1 MNLLKRKVDLMLKNW
16 KQNPDK
22 MPLIIKGARQIGKTE
37 SITAFAKSNYKSA
50 VIINFAI
57 QIEYRAIFNNGY
69 TVDNIIKSI
78 SLLNP
83 DLKFPEKETLI
94 FFDEMQECSA
104 CATSL
109 KAFKIDGRYDVI
121 SQVCLWA

>member
-22 MPLIIKGARQIGKTE
+22 MPLIVKGARQIGKTE

-94 FFDEMQECSA
+94 FSILEASIKTVAEVPF
-104 CATSL
+104 T
-109 KAFKIDGRYDVI
+109 I
-121 SQVCLWA
+121 